1 MNQTVKRRNDEAQ
14 QIQMGMGIRKLK
26 IFMCAHPHSEC
37 HPADREHQS
46 AANEGH
52 INSHFPLR

>member
-14 QIQMGMGIRKLK
+14 QIQMGMSIRKLE
-26 IFMCAHPHSEC
+26 IFVGAHPHSEC
-37 HPADREHQS
+37 HPADHEYQP

-52 INSHFPLR
+52 IDSH